1 MDFLEKVLINYYKPK
16 FNIIHKDRNDLTT
29 KLININLNWQ
39 FYTKIT
45 AWLSKISKFKN
56 NKIFD
61 IILLKIRKGNKKNDK
76 QQQN

>member
-45 AWLSKISKFKN
+45 
-56 NKIFD
+56 D
-61 IILLKIRKGNKKNDK
+61 
-76 QQQN
+76 